1 MPATN
6 VTITPQFKDNNIIN
20 QITTNPKT
28 GSNIMLVLGIIFINC
43 VFGFIIIKK
52 EKNKIM

>member
-6 VTITPQFKDNNIIN
+6 VTITPQFKEKNILN
-20 QITTNPKT
+20 QIITNPKT
-28 GSNIMLVLGIIFINC
+28 GNDLILVLGMVIISS
-43 VFGFIIIKK
+43 VLGVIIIKK